1 MATMG
6 TKDVITEKRRVW
18 LQTSF
23 QAALPAVVT
32 AVEEDVFWTTLP
44 REAGQ
49 VLVLQENDR
58 VRMGVSLNDGF
69 YTAETEVKAVGD
81 GGDKFYGLAKPAEL
95 VRTQHRQFMRL
106 STVTDALFTA
116 GELQA
121 RTVLVNVSAGGLM
134 VYLVPDLQRIIQS
147 GGKMRVKFSV
157 DNAAFDLPVHN
168 VWQKSYDHV
177 PFAGFQFLQ
186 IPPALRLKMA
196 ELCLLKQPQGQ

>member
-1 MATMG
+1 MG

>member
-1 MATMG
+1 MG

-147 GGKMRVKFSV
+147 GGEMRVKFSV